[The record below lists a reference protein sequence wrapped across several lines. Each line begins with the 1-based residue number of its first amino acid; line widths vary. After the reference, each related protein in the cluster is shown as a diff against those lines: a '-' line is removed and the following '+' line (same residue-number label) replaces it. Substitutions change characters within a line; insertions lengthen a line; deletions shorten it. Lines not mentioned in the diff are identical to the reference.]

1 MEEFYRSIHSKI
13 TGGSTVALRV
23 APLLLLLLITAISCD
38 IKENNKETDPKK
50 TFIKIY
56 ENNDFS
62 QAFIPVDVQE
72 TSDGGFIHLAKRRI
86 AESSFYGV
94 YVMKTDALGEFV
106 SEQKLD
112 IDFVNPVYNL
122 MKVGNSYYFFAMNR
136 LSLEAR
142 LMTLS
147 ESGEATEVATVGG
160 VTYPLYA
167 SHDVSSGQFILQH
180 YDPDDRRTVI
190 SRINTAGVVTAQRQ
204 FNIGFGDFDVEEP
217 VIDHLTGNGKKLP
230 FLTGSAGG
238 GAYFFNGFY
247 NYTLSTV
254 FFTFG
259 GGSTGVLQ
267 GYKDE
272 RCISSALYI
281 GANRFAISRYANGS
295 NYLSPNASIN
305 TTGLSG
311 SSTLPGFLMMEFK
324 PDAEVILKQIRVP
337 GRNILVYNT
346 TTKSG
351 QIVLYFYEES
361 SGALLGTRHYGFSNP
376 YEAAN
381 FTATAEGGLALVGTT
396 YLAGRFPRIVLMKI
410 SKEELEEI
418 VR

>member
-1 MEEFYRSIHSKI
+1 

-147 ESGEATEVATVGG
+147 ESGDATEVATVGG
-160 VTYPLYA
+160 VIYPSYA

-180 YDPDDRRTVI
+180 YDPDDRR
-190 SRINTAGVVTAQRQ
+190 
-204 FNIGFGDFDVEEP
+204 
-217 VIDHLTGNGKKLP
+217 
-230 FLTGSAGG
+230 
-238 GAYFFNGFY
+238 
-247 NYTLSTV
+247 
-254 FFTFG
+254 
-259 GGSTGVLQ
+259 
-267 GYKDE
+267 
-272 RCISSALYI
+272 
-281 GANRFAISRYANGS
+281 
-295 NYLSPNASIN
+295 
-305 TTGLSG
+305 
-311 SSTLPGFLMMEFK
+311 
-324 PDAEVILKQIRVP
+324 
-337 GRNILVYNT
+337 
-346 TTKSG
+346 
-351 QIVLYFYEES
+351 
-361 SGALLGTRHYGFSNP
+361 
-376 YEAAN
+376 
-381 FTATAEGGLALVGTT
+381 
-396 YLAGRFPRIVLMKI
+396 
-410 SKEELEEI
+410 
-418 VR
+418 